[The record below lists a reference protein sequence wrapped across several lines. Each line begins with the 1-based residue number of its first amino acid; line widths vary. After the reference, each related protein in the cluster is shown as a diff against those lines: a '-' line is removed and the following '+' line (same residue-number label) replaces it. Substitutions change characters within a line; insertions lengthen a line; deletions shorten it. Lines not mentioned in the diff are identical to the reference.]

1 MMLYMCLALF
11 LLMQRDK
18 INDSDDSLLNVI
30 RRNKYVMNLKLAIT
44 VLKSEAT
51 VYPHLKGLMKNNR

>member
-1 MMLYMCLALF
+1 MLYMCLALF

-18 INDSDDSLLNVI
+18 INDSDDSLLNFI
-30 RRNKYVMNLKLAIT
+30 RRNKYVTNLKLVIT

>member
-30 RRNKYVMNLKLAIT
+30 RRNKHVTNLKLAIT

-51 VYPHLKGLMKNNR
+51 VSSPERFDEKQ